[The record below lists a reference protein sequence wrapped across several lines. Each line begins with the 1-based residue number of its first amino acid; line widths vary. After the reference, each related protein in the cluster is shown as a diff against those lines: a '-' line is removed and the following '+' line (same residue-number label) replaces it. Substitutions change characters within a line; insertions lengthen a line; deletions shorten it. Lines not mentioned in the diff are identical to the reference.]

1 MIINPARRGPQGP
14 KGEPFTWDDLTPE
27 QLEALKGPAGAD
39 GKSAYRQA
47 VDGGYTGTEE
57 AFNLLLASGPWL
69 PLSGGQLG
77 GELSMGF
84 FGLRD
89 ADSVSFRNGL
99 VLMDGTIFEATE
111 EEEEVWAEAY
121 PDSAEGEAA
130 TDDCSSSSM
139 EMEEATMETEETTE
153 DGGAAAGG
161 PDAEAPSE
169 DAEEEVP
176 SEVEEPDYSACLKL
190 AHGPEGEVLARLKV
204 ADPEE
209 ADDAA
214 TRGYVDALRTYVDG
228 LLGEIGRMLDTIN
241 G

>member
-39 GKSAYRQA
+39 GKGAYQHA

-57 AFNLLLASGPWL
+57 EFDKLLASGPWL
-69 PLSGGQLG
+69 PLKGGQLG

-130 TDDCSSSSM
+130 TDDSSSSS
-139 EMEEATMETEETTE
+139 METEETTE
-153 DGGAAAGG
+153 DGEAAASG
-161 PDAEAPSE
+161 PDAEEEAPPE
-169 DAEEEVP
+169 DV
-176 SEVEEPDYSACLKL
+176 EPDYSACLKL

-241 G
+241 GEAA